1 MSEDQE
7 ECGICG
13 LEIKDKYSYKLICNH
28 EFHYECL
35 MKSFQNTP
43 KMKKEY
49 NHCPYCRKK
58 TNYLPLINGLK
69 KVIPGVHCNSFGLSF
84 NESKLSLKNDYS
96 VRCQHILTRG
106 KNKGSTCNKNC
117 FLGYKYCKVHKKDI
131 NLISDSESVNQST
144 TTCPQPIQ
152 DGPSIT
158 SPV

>member
-49 NHCPYCRKK
+49 NHCPYCRSEK
-58 TNYLPLINGLK
+58 NLLPLVNGIKIIDKNIHNLENINTYENIKCNTILK
-69 KVIPGVHCNSFGLSF
+69 
-84 NESKLSLKNDYS
+84 
-96 VRCQHILTRG
+96 TG
-106 KNKGSTCNKNC
+106 KNKGNKC
-117 FLGYKYCKVHKKDI
+117 DKFCKLGYF
-131 NLISDSESVNQST
+131 
-144 TTCPQPIQ
+144 TCQRH
-152 DGPSIT
+152 T
-158 SPV
+158 K